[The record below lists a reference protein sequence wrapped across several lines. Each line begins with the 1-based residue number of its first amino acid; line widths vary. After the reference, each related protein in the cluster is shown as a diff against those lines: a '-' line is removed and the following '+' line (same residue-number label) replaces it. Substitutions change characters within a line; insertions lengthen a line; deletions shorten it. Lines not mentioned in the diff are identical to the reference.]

1 MFDLKTINAVL
12 SQLEEEKGLKKERI
26 LEAIEMSLASA
37 YKKEFGKRG
46 QIVKAIFDIDTGA
59 TEYSQI
65 KTVVNKDDV
74 VILEEGEVMPEVE
87 LKEGEEAPIKYN
99 EEQHIF
105 LETAKMIK
113 TGVEA
118 GEEIVFPLET
128 KTDFG
133 RIAAQAAKQ
142 TIRQQMRSA
151 EKDYLS
157 EQFGD
162 KIGEIVSGTVQR
174 VERGNIY
181 VEMEKAEGVIPFRE
195 QIKHEKYRTGDR
207 IRAYLFD
214 VEDGRGGIMLKLSR
228 THPKFIEKL
237 FEIEVPEIGNGI
249 VEIKNVVREPGSR
262 SKIAVLSH
270 DEDIDPTGA
279 LIGQSGSRVTTVKSE
294 LSGENIDII
303 EWSEDIQQYIEDSL
317 APAKVVDSRIDQEA
331 HEATVDVSD
340 DQFSL
345 AIGRGGQN
353 VRLAAKLTGF
363 KIDIN
368 NVEGSEDDESEKP
381 EVADEKE
388 EIVEEVSES
397 TETDTLNESTE
408 NSEAESAEEEKVV
421 EVEEVTP
428 EETSDEVESSEE
440 EKKEDTD
447 VTEVSDEK
455 EKK

>member
-12 SQLEEEKGLKKERI
+12 TQLEEEKGLKKERI

-46 QIVKAIFDIDTGA
+46 QIIKAVFDLDTGA

-65 KTVVNKDDV
+65 KKVVNKDDV
-74 VILEEGEVMPEVE
+74 VILEEGEVMPELE
-87 LKEGEEAPIKYN
+87 LEEGEDGPVKYN

-113 TGVEA
+113 SGAEA

-142 TIRQQMRSA
+142 TIRQQIRSA
-151 EKDYLS
+151 ERDYLS

-181 VEMEKAEGVIPFRE
+181 VDMEKAEGVIPFRE
-195 QIKHEKYRTGDR
+195 QIRQEKYKTGDR
-207 IRAYLFD
+207 VRAYLFD

-228 THPKFIEKL
+228 THPKFLEKL
-237 FEIEVPEIGNGI
+237 FEIEVPEISSGI
-249 VEIKNVVREPGSR
+249 VEIKNIVREPGSR
-262 SKIAVLSH
+262 SKIAVVSH

-279 LIGQSGSRVTTVKSE
+279 LIGQAGSRVSTVKSE

-317 APAKVVDSRIDQEA
+317 APAKVLDSVIKEDGETK
-331 HEATVDVSD
+331 EATVDVSN
-340 DQFSL
+340 DQYSL

-368 NVEGSEDDESEKP
+368 DVEGPSEEEDTVPALEKFKQEVDQKEGELEEMSPEDVSEKV
-381 EVADEKE
+381 EEENITVD
-388 EIVEEVSES
+388 EIVEDAVSE
-397 TETDTLNESTE
+397 
-408 NSEAESAEEEKVV
+408 
-421 EVEEVTP
+421 
-428 EETSDEVESSEE
+428 EVESEQENETEE
-440 EKKEDTD
+440 NKE
-447 VTEVSDEK
+447 SK
-455 EKK
+455 E

>member
-12 SQLEEEKGLKKERI
+12 NQLEDEKGLKKERI

-46 QIVKAIFDIDTGA
+46 QIVKAIFDLDTGA

-65 KTVVNKDDV
+65 KKVVNKDDV
-74 VILEEGEVMPEVE
+74 VILEEGESMPEVE
-87 LKEGEEAPIKYN
+87 LAEGEEGPVKYN

-113 TGVEA
+113 GGAEA

-142 TIRQQMRSA
+142 TIRQQLRSA

-181 VEMEKAEGVIPFRE
+181 VDMEKAEGVIPFRE
-195 QIKHEKYRTGDR
+195 QIRHEKYKTGDR
-207 IRAYLFD
+207 IRCYLFD

-237 FEIEVPEIGNGI
+237 FEIEVPEISSGV

-262 SKIAVLSH
+262 SKIAVVSH

-279 LIGQSGSRVTTVKSE
+279 LIGQSGSRVSTVKSE

-303 EWSEDIQQYIEDSL
+303 EWSEDLQQFIEDSL
-317 APAKVVDSRIDQEA
+317 APAKVLDSEINEEEKEA
-331 HEATVDVSD
+331 RVDVSN

-353 VRLAAKLTGF
+353 VRLAVKLTGF

-368 NVEGSEDDESEKP
+368 DVGGPSEDEVAKEAEEVLEENAESKKDTEADVSEETKVESEAVV
-381 EVADEKE
+381 EADEIKEGEEEVKE
-388 EIVEEVSES
+388 EES
-397 TETDTLNESTE
+397 
-408 NSEAESAEEEKVV
+408 
-421 EVEEVTP
+421 
-428 EETSDEVESSEE
+428 
-440 EKKEDTD
+440 KE
-447 VTEVSDEK
+447 
-455 EKK
+455 

>member
-46 QIVKAIFDIDTGA
+46 QIIKAIFDLDTGA

-65 KTVVNKDDV
+65 KKVVNKDDV
-74 VILEEGEVMPEVE
+74 VILEEGESMPEVE
-87 LKEGEEAPIKYN
+87 LAEGEEGPVKYN

-105 LETAKMIK
+105 VETAKMIK
-113 TGVEA
+113 GGAEA

-128 KTDFG
+128 KTEFG

-142 TIRQQMRSA
+142 TIRQQIRSA
-151 EKDYLS
+151 ERDYLS

-181 VEMEKAEGVIPFRE
+181 VDMEKAEGVIPFRE
-195 QIKHEKYRTGDR
+195 QIRHEKYKTGDR

-228 THPKFIEKL
+228 THPKFLEKL
-237 FEIEVPEIGNGI
+237 FEIEVPEIASGI
-249 VEIKNVVREPGSR
+249 VEIKNIVREPGSR
-262 SKIAVLSH
+262 SKIAVISH

-279 LIGQSGSRVTTVKSE
+279 LIGQSGSRVSTVKSE

-317 APAKVVDSRIDQEA
+317 APAKVLDSEIKENEESK
-331 HEATVDVSD
+331 EATVDVSD

-368 NVEGSEDDESEKP
+368 NVESSDEEGDEKPAPEDSKEEESENTAAAEDSVVEDVKEEVVSEEITGEVSDEKPEGSEDQETEEPEDVSSLEESI
-381 EVADEKE
+381 E
-388 EIVEEVSES
+388 E
-397 TETDTLNESTE
+397 
-408 NSEAESAEEEKVV
+408 A
-421 EVEEVTP
+421 
-428 EETSDEVESSEE
+428 EE
-440 EKKEDTD
+440 EKKED
-447 VTEVSDEK
+447 
-455 EKK
+455 

>member
-12 SQLEEEKGLKKERI
+12 NQLEDEKGLKKERI

-46 QIVKAIFDIDTGA
+46 QIVKAIFDLDTGA

-65 KTVVNKDDV
+65 KKVVNKDDV
-74 VILEEGEVMPEVE
+74 VILEEGESMPEVE
-87 LKEGEEAPIKYN
+87 LAEGEEGPVKYN

-113 TGVEA
+113 GGAEA

-142 TIRQQMRSA
+142 TIRQQLRSA

-181 VEMEKAEGVIPFRE
+181 VDMEKAEGVIPFRE
-195 QIKHEKYRTGDR
+195 QIRHEKYKTGDR
-207 IRAYLFD
+207 IRCYLFD

-237 FEIEVPEIGNGI
+237 FEIEVPEISSGV

-262 SKIAVLSH
+262 SKIAVVSH

-279 LIGQSGSRVTTVKSE
+279 LIGQSGSRVSTVKSE

-303 EWSEDIQQYIEDSL
+303 EWSEDLQQFIEDSL
-317 APAKVVDSRIDQEA
+317 APAKVLDSEINEEEKEA
-331 HEATVDVSD
+331 RVDVSN

-353 VRLAAKLTGF
+353 VRLAVKLTGF

-368 NVEGSEDDESEKP
+368 DVGGPSED
-381 EVADEKE
+381 EVAKEAEEVLEENAESKKDTGADVSEETKVEPEEAVEADEIKEGEEEVKE
-388 EIVEEVSES
+388 EES
-397 TETDTLNESTE
+397 
-408 NSEAESAEEEKVV
+408 
-421 EVEEVTP
+421 
-428 EETSDEVESSEE
+428 
-440 EKKEDTD
+440 KE
-447 VTEVSDEK
+447 
-455 EKK
+455 